1 MTVSFLEI
9 MYSKSSVS
17 VFDTITNIY
26 FKIILPLFFILFI
39 GGSLFTDSISLQL
52 LPAFMM
58 GSVMVF
64 ALLIFGMI
72 VNL

>member
-1 MTVSFLEI
+1 

-26 FKIILPLFFILFI
+26 FKLILPLSFILFI
-39 GGSLFTDSISLQL
+39 GSSLIGDNITLQL
-52 LPAFMM
+52 LPAFVV
-58 GSVMVF
+58 GSVMIFV
-64 ALLIFGMI
+64 LLIFGMI